1 MPHGDS
7 YGELVL
13 CGIFVIV
20 FLMYFGLL
28 FRKRWYI
35 LVPKKKERKWRI
47 RGIMKYVRQFLII
60 LVISFI
66 GELLRYYIPLKIPAS
81 IYGLVLLFAA
91 LELRIIKLESIC
103 ETSRFLIEI
112 MPLMFVP
119 AGVGLLS
126 SWGVLKPVCVPIMVI
141 VLISTIIVMAVSGKV
156 TQGVIRMEK
165 KHPKKKNGADHIYV
179 KDSEGERQ
187 YISENSI

>member
-1 MPHGDS
+1 
-7 YGELVL
+7 
-13 CGIFVIV
+13 
-20 FLMYFGLL
+20 
-28 FRKRWYI
+28 
-35 LVPKKKERKWRI
+35 
-47 RGIMKYVRQFLII
+47 MKYVRQFLII

-81 IYGLVLLFAA
+81 IYGL
-91 LELRIIKLESIC
+91 ELRIIKLVSIR

>member
-1 MPHGDS
+1 
-7 YGELVL
+7 
-13 CGIFVIV
+13 
-20 FLMYFGLL
+20 
-28 FRKRWYI
+28 
-35 LVPKKKERKWRI
+35 
-47 RGIMKYVRQFLII
+47 MKYVRQFLII

-91 LELRIIKLESIC
+91 LELRIIKLVSIR

-141 VLISTIIVMAVSGKV
+141 VLIMVMAVSGKV

>member
-1 MPHGDS
+1 
-7 YGELVL
+7 
-13 CGIFVIV
+13 
-20 FLMYFGLL
+20 
-28 FRKRWYI
+28 
-35 LVPKKKERKWRI
+35 
-47 RGIMKYVRQFLII
+47 MKYVRQFLII

-91 LELRIIKLESIC
+91 LELRIIKLVSIR

-141 VLISTIIVMAVSGKV
+141 VLISTIIVMAVSGKRNP
-156 TQGVIRMEK
+156 GCYPYGEK
-165 KHPKKKNGADHIYV
+165 TYRKRKTVQTIFMLKIPKAKGSISV
-179 KDSEGERQ
+179 KILSR
-187 YISENSI
+187 

>member
-1 MPHGDS
+1 
-7 YGELVL
+7 
-13 CGIFVIV
+13 
-20 FLMYFGLL
+20 
-28 FRKRWYI
+28 
-35 LVPKKKERKWRI
+35 
-47 RGIMKYVRQFLII
+47 MKYVRQFLII

-91 LELRIIKLESIC
+91 LELRIIKLVSIR

-119 AGVGLLS
+119 AGGGLLS

>member
-1 MPHGDS
+1 M
-7 YGELVL
+7 
-13 CGIFVIV
+13 
-20 FLMYFGLL
+20 
-28 FRKRWYI
+28 
-35 LVPKKKERKWRI
+35 
-47 RGIMKYVRQFLII
+47 
-60 LVISFI
+60 
-66 GELLRYYIPLKIPAS
+66 
-81 IYGLVLLFAA
+81 VLLFAA

-126 SWGVLKPVCVPIMVI
+126 SWGVLKPVCVPIMAI

-179 KDSEGERQ
+179 KDSEGEKQ

>member
-1 MPHGDS
+1 
-7 YGELVL
+7 
-13 CGIFVIV
+13 
-20 FLMYFGLL
+20 
-28 FRKRWYI
+28 
-35 LVPKKKERKWRI
+35 
-47 RGIMKYVRQFLII
+47 MKYVRQFLII

-81 IYGLVLLFAA
+81 IYGLV
-91 LELRIIKLESIC
+91 
-103 ETSRFLIEI
+103 
-112 MPLMFVP
+112 
-119 AGVGLLS
+119 S

>member
-1 MPHGDS
+1 MWH
-7 YGELVL
+7 
-13 CGIFVIV
+13 FVIV

-35 LVPKKKERKWRI
+35 LVPKKERKWRI

-91 LELRIIKLESIC
+91 LELRIIKLVSIR
-103 ETSRFLIEI
+103 ETSRF
-112 MPLMFVP
+112 
-119 AGVGLLS
+119 
-126 SWGVLKPVCVPIMVI
+126 
-141 VLISTIIVMAVSGKV
+141 
-156 TQGVIRMEK
+156 
-165 KHPKKKNGADHIYV
+165 
-179 KDSEGERQ
+179 
-187 YISENSI
+187 

>member
-1 MPHGDS
+1 
-7 YGELVL
+7 
-13 CGIFVIV
+13 
-20 FLMYFGLL
+20 
-28 FRKRWYI
+28 
-35 LVPKKKERKWRI
+35 
-47 RGIMKYVRQFLII
+47 MKYVRQFLII

-91 LELRIIKLESIC
+91 LELRIIKLVSIR

-156 TQGVIRMEK
+156 TQGVIHMEK

>member
-1 MPHGDS
+1 M
-7 YGELVL
+7 LV
-13 CGIFVIV
+13 C
-20 FLMYFGLL
+20 LMTG
-28 FRKRWYI
+28 
-35 LVPKKKERKWRI
+35 V
-47 RGIMKYVRQFLII
+47 
-60 LVISFI
+60 
-66 GELLRYYIPLKIPAS
+66 LKTS
-81 IYGLVLLFAA
+81 QVKDAA
-91 LELRIIKLESIC
+91 F
-103 ETSRFLIEI
+103 FLIEI

>member
-1 MPHGDS
+1 MVWYYYLPHWS
-7 YGELVL
+7 
-13 CGIFVIV
+13 C
-20 FLMYFGLL
+20 
-28 FRKRWYI
+28 
-35 LVPKKKERKWRI
+35 
-47 RGIMKYVRQFLII
+47 
-60 LVISFI
+60 S
-66 GELLRYYIPLKIPAS
+66 
-81 IYGLVLLFAA
+81 
-91 LELRIIKLESIC
+91 IIKLVSIR

>member
-1 MPHGDS
+1 MVS
-7 YGELVL
+7 
-13 CGIFVIV
+13 
-20 FLMYFGLL
+20 
-28 FRKRWYI
+28 
-35 LVPKKKERKWRI
+35 I
-47 RGIMKYVRQFLII
+47 R
-60 LVISFI
+60 
-66 GELLRYYIPLKIPAS
+66 
-81 IYGLVLLFAA
+81 
-91 LELRIIKLESIC
+91 

-165 KHPKKKNGADHIYV
+165 KPPKEKTVQTIFMLRIPKAKGSISV
-179 KDSEGERQ
+179 KILSR
-187 YISENSI
+187 

>member
-1 MPHGDS
+1 
-7 YGELVL
+7 
-13 CGIFVIV
+13 
-20 FLMYFGLL
+20 
-28 FRKRWYI
+28 
-35 LVPKKKERKWRI
+35 
-47 RGIMKYVRQFLII
+47 MKYVRQFLII

-91 LELRIIKLESIC
+91 LEL
-103 ETSRFLIEI
+103 RFLIEI

>member
-1 MPHGDS
+1 
-7 YGELVL
+7 
-13 CGIFVIV
+13 
-20 FLMYFGLL
+20 
-28 FRKRWYI
+28 
-35 LVPKKKERKWRI
+35 
-47 RGIMKYVRQFLII
+47 MKYVRQFLII

-126 SWGVLKPVCVPIMVI
+126 SWAI

-179 KDSEGERQ
+179 KDSEGEKQ

>member
-1 MPHGDS
+1 
-7 YGELVL
+7 
-13 CGIFVIV
+13 
-20 FLMYFGLL
+20 
-28 FRKRWYI
+28 
-35 LVPKKKERKWRI
+35 
-47 RGIMKYVRQFLII
+47 MKYVRQFLII

-91 LELRIIKLESIC
+91 LELRIIKLVSIR
-103 ETSRFLIEI
+103 ETSRFLIE
-112 MPLMFVP
+112 MMFVP

>member
-1 MPHGDS
+1 
-7 YGELVL
+7 
-13 CGIFVIV
+13 
-20 FLMYFGLL
+20 
-28 FRKRWYI
+28 
-35 LVPKKKERKWRI
+35 
-47 RGIMKYVRQFLII
+47 MKYVRQFLII

-91 LELRIIKLESIC
+91 LELRIIKLVSIR
-103 ETSRFLIEI
+103 ETI

-141 VLISTIIVMAVSGKV
+141 VLISIIIVMAVSGKV

>member
-1 MPHGDS
+1 
-7 YGELVL
+7 
-13 CGIFVIV
+13 
-20 FLMYFGLL
+20 
-28 FRKRWYI
+28 
-35 LVPKKKERKWRI
+35 
-47 RGIMKYVRQFLII
+47 MKYVRQFLII

-91 LELRIIKLESIC
+91 LELRIIKLVSIR

-126 SWGVLKPVCVPIMVI
+126 SWGVFKAGLCSDYGHCTDINHYCYGSI
-141 VLISTIIVMAVSGKV
+141 GK
-156 TQGVIRMEK
+156 
-165 KHPKKKNGADHIYV
+165 
-179 KDSEGERQ
+179 
-187 YISENSI
+187 